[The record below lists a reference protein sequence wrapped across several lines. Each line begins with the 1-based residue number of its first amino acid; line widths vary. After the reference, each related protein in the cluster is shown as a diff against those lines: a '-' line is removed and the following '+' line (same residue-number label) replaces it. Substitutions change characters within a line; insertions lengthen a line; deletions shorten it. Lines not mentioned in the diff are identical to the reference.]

1 MKIERR
7 DGASERDIQT
17 AVDLAKKLKTAKRE
31 PAAGS
36 GRTQEDRLTSAYK
49 RTVEKLGY
57 DPIS

>member
-7 DGASERDIQT
+7 DGADERLIGQ
-17 AVDLAKKLKTAKRE
+17 AADLARRLKAAKRE

-36 GRTQEDRLTSAYK
+36 GRTQEDRLTEAYK
-49 RTVEKLGY
+49 RTVDKLGY